1 MHNVGKPPKVGSIG
15 DIGCF
20 KLFPGLKTL
29 GAAGDGGAVT
39 TSDQKIAKKNLENWL
54 FMAAH

>member
-1 MHNVGKPPKVGSIG
+1 MWENSRVGSIG

-20 KLFPGLKTL
+20 SFFATKNL

-39 TSDQKIAKKNLENWL
+39 TSDQKIAKKLENWL
-54 FMAAH
+54 FMAAQ